1 MGRAKAQPLRQ
12 KTATEWPLKGGKRS
26 ADAEAEGGKA
36 AAFTGDW
43 HLRIAA
49 GQRGGRGVA
58 APIWPVFLSLWRRL
72 SVASAKARTR
82 EIAAYQNVEGA
93 WIKLKLREC

>member
-1 MGRAKAQPLRQ
+1 MWRGNEIARPPLGGDPRMGRAKAQPLRQ

-49 GQRGGRGVA
+49 GQRGGRGVGLA
-58 APIWPVFLSLWRRL
+58 NLAGFFESLAQTFGGER
-72 SVASAKARTR
+72 KGTHT
-82 EIAAYQNVEGA
+82 
-93 WIKLKLREC
+93 